1 MAPLERGARPR
12 SADRSYGVVLV
23 EILTGTPPYCHHESP
38 VQCMVAV
45 ACHGERPRLPESMRQ
60 DEAGVRL
67 GRLCDACTELEPR
80 MRPGFGPIVEELTA
94 VSALLTPPPPRTP
107 GGSRSASPRE
117 PPLPRPPSGAAPL
130 LLLKPDSDFCGHRSM
145 HRTAERFSVFPSRP
159 YYRASE

>member
-1 MAPLERGARPR
+1 MPPAATMAPLERGARPR

-94 VSALLTPPPPRTP
+94 VSALLTPPTPRTP
-107 GGSRSASPRE
+107 GDSRSASPRE
-117 PPLPRPPSGAAPL
+117 PPLPRPPSGAGPFL
-130 LLLKPDSDFCGHRSM
+130 G
-145 HRTAERFSVFPSRP
+145 
-159 YYRASE
+159 